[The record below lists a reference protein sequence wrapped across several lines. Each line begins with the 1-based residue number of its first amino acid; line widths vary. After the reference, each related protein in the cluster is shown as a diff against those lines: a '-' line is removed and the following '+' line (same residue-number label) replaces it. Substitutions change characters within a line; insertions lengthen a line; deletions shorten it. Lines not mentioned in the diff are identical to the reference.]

1 MLKRNDKKDRP
12 AGPRST
18 VGPGAEGSEAPGPPH
33 EPEKPTFRQNLAV
46 FIKILAIAGG
56 IILLIWFLDKNVSGG

>member
-1 MLKRNDKKDRP
+1 VRGNGKKNTRADLH
-12 AGPRST
+12 ST
-18 VGPGAEGSEAPGPPH
+18 GVPDAEEPVGHGSTH
-33 EPEKPTFRQNLAV
+33 EPEKPSFKSNLIV